1 MNHPF
6 KIIYNTPFNCHP
18 FDLIEND
25 HFKPAIEDGIEKAQ
39 QEIAAIISNSEK
51 PTFENTIE
59 ALEWSGNLLDK
70 VTTVMYNLNS
80 AETNDKLQEII
91 QEVSPALTKH
101 SNDILLNEQLFDR
114 VKYIEEQS
122 KKDKLTQEQQKLLEN
137 TISAFKRNGALLNKE
152 EKQKLRGINEKLA
165 DLSLNFGRNVLKEN
179 NQYFKQIT
187 NKDLLSGIPENS
199 ILEAK
204 NLADSKELEGWIF
217 TLDFPSYNAVM
228 TYADNRSLREEIYR
242 AYHSKSFKNDAL
254 DNQKN
259 VKQLSE
265 LRKEKANLL
274 GYASHADFVLEKRM
288 AETPYNV
295 LYFLENLLE
304 KSLQFAQK
312 ELNELSKFSVKSGG
326 PEALERWDLSYYAEK
341 LKTVLYEINSELLKP
356 YFQLE
361 NVIEGVFSLSK
372 HLFGLTFKLNDAIP
386 VYHPDVKVYEV
397 LDENNEF
404 VALFYTDFFP
414 RPGKRQGAWMTSFQ
428 NQFIKDGINYRPHIS
443 IVCNFTK
450 PIGDTPS
457 LLTFDEVTTLFHEF
471 GHALHGMLA
480 DTTYPSMSGTNVYW
494 DFVELPSQ
502 LLENWC
508 YESDCL
514 QMFAKHYQTGDL
526 IPMEYVDRLK
536 KSSQFNAG
544 LATVRQVGLGLID
557 MAWHTD
563 LQPKHLKVSE
573 IEKNAIKP
581 TNLLPFVEGTCI
593 STQFSHIFQGGY
605 ASGYYSYKWAEVL
618 DADAFEYFKEN
629 GILNKEIALKLKDTI
644 LSKGGTIAPSE
655 LYRLFRGKD
664 PDPSALLRR
673 SGLLC
678 DFPTQKVK

>member
-6 KIIYNTPFNCHP
+6 NTIYNTPFNCHP

-80 AETNDKLQEII
+80 AETNDTLQEII
-91 QEVSPALTKH
+91 QEVTPALTKH

-114 VKYIEEQS
+114 IKHIEEHCEN
-122 KKDKLTQEQQKLLEN
+122 DKLTNEQQKLLEN
-137 TISAFKRNGALLNKE
+137 TISAFRRNGALLNNEK
-152 EKQKLRGINEKLA
+152 KQKLREINEKLA
-165 DLSLNFGRNVLKEN
+165 DLSLNFGRNVLKDN

-187 NKDLLSGIPENS
+187 DKNILSGIPENS
-199 ILEAK
+199 IIEAK
-204 NLADSKELEGWIF
+204 NLADSKDLEGWIF
-217 TLDFPSYNAVM
+217 TLDFPSYNAVL
-228 TYADNRSLREEIYR
+228 TYADNRSLREEIYI

-259 VKQLSE
+259 VKKLSE

-288 AETPYNV
+288 AETPETV

-304 KSLQFAQK
+304 KSLQFAHK
-312 ELNELSKFSVKSGG
+312 ELNQLTKFSIENGG
-326 PEALERWDLSYYAEK
+326 PEVLQRWDLSYYAEK
-341 LKTVLYEINSELLKP
+341 LKTALYEINSEILKP

-372 HLFGLTFKLNDAIP
+372 QLFGLTFKMNDAIP
-386 VYHPDVKVYEV
+386 VYHTEVIVYEV

-404 VALFYTDFFP
+404 IALFYTDFFP

-428 NQFIKDGINYRPHIS
+428 NQFIKDGINQRPHVS

-480 DTTYPSMSGTNVYW
+480 DTTYPSMSGTSVYW

-508 YESDCL
+508 YEADCL
-514 QMFAKHYQTGDL
+514 QMFAKHYQTGEL

-544 LATVRQVGLGLID
+544 LATVRQVGLGLLD

-563 LQPKHLKVSE
+563 LQHKHLEVFE
-573 IEKNAIKP
+573 IERNTIKS
-581 TNLLPFVEGTCI
+581 TNLLPLVEGTCI

-629 GILNKEIALKLKDTI
+629 SILNKEIALKLKDTV
-644 LSKGGTIAPSE
+644 LSKGGTISPSE

-664 PDPSALLRR
+664 PDPAALLRR
-673 SGLLC
+673 SGLLN
-678 DFPTQKVK
+678 DFQPEKI

>member
-6 KIIYNTPFNCHP
+6 NTIYNTPFNCHP
-18 FDLIEND
+18 FDLIENE

-80 AETNDKLQEII
+80 AETNDTLQEII
-91 QEVSPALTKH
+91 QEVTPALTKH

-114 VKYIEEQS
+114 IKHIEEHCEN
-122 KKDKLTQEQQKLLEN
+122 DKLTNEQQKLLEN
-137 TISAFKRNGALLNKE
+137 TISAFRRNGALLNNEK
-152 EKQKLRGINEKLA
+152 KQKLREINEKLA
-165 DLSLNFGRNVLKEN
+165 DLSLNFGRNVLKDN

-187 NKDLLSGIPENS
+187 DKNILSGIPENS
-199 ILEAK
+199 IIEAK
-204 NLADSKELEGWIF
+204 NLADSKDLEGWIF
-217 TLDFPSYNAVM
+217 TLDFPSYNAVL
-228 TYADNRSLREEIYR
+228 TYADNRSLREEIYI

-259 VKQLSE
+259 VKKLSE

-288 AETPYNV
+288 AETPETV

-304 KSLQFAQK
+304 KSLQFAHK
-312 ELNELSKFSVKSGG
+312 ELNQLTKFSIENGG
-326 PEALERWDLSYYAEK
+326 PEVLQRWDLSYYAEK
-341 LKTVLYEINSELLKP
+341 LKTALYEINSEILKP

-372 HLFGLTFKLNDAIP
+372 QLFGLTFKMNDAIP
-386 VYHPDVKVYEV
+386 VYHTEVIVYEV

-404 VALFYTDFFP
+404 IALFYTDFFP

-428 NQFIKDGINYRPHIS
+428 NQFIKDGINQRPHVS

-480 DTTYPSMSGTNVYW
+480 DTTYPSMSGTSVYW

-508 YESDCL
+508 YEADCL
-514 QMFAKHYQTGDL
+514 QMFAKHYQTGEL

-544 LATVRQVGLGLID
+544 LATVRQVGLGLLD

-563 LQPKHLKVSE
+563 LQHKHLEVFE
-573 IEKNAIKP
+573 IERNTIKS
-581 TNLLPFVEGTCI
+581 TNLLPLVEGTCI

-629 GILNKEIALKLKDTI
+629 SILNKEIALKLKDTV
-644 LSKGGTIAPSE
+644 LSKGGTISPSE

-664 PDPSALLRR
+664 PDPAALLRR
-673 SGLLC
+673 SGLLN
-678 DFPTQKVK
+678 DFQPEKI

>member
-6 KIIYNTPFNCHP
+6 NNIYNTPFNCHP

-25 HFKPAIEDGIEKAQ
+25 HFKPAIEDAIEKAQ

-80 AETNDKLQEII
+80 AETNDTLQEII
-91 QEVSPALTKH
+91 QEVTPALTKH

-114 VKYIEEQS
+114 IKHIEEHCEN
-122 KKDKLTQEQQKLLEN
+122 DKLTNEQQKLLEN
-137 TISAFKRNGALLNKE
+137 TISAFRRNGALLNNE
-152 EKQKLRGINEKLA
+152 VKQELREINEKLA

-187 NKDLLSGIPENS
+187 DKNILSGIPENS
-199 ILEAK
+199 IIEAK
-204 NLADSKELEGWIF
+204 NLADSKDLEGWIF
-217 TLDFPSYNAVM
+217 TLDFPIYNAVL
-228 TYADNRSLREEIYR
+228 TYADNRSLREEIYI

-288 AETPYNV
+288 AETPETV

-304 KSLQFAQK
+304 KSLQFAHK
-312 ELNELSKFSVKSGG
+312 ELNELTKFSIENGG
-326 PEALERWDLSYYAEK
+326 PEVLQRWDLSYYAEK
-341 LKTVLYEINSELLKP
+341 LKTVLYEINSEILKP

-372 HLFGLTFKLNDAIP
+372 QLFGLTFKMNDTIP
-386 VYHPDVKVYEV
+386 VYHPEVIVYEV

-404 VALFYTDFFP
+404 VALFYADFFP

-428 NQFIKDGINYRPHIS
+428 NQFIKDGINQRPHVS

-480 DTTYPSMSGTNVYW
+480 DTTYPSMSGTSVYW

-508 YESDCL
+508 YEADCL
-514 QMFAKHYQTGDL
+514 QMFAKHYQTGEL

-544 LATVRQVGLGLID
+544 LATVRQVGLGLLD

-563 LQPKHLKVSE
+563 LQHKHLEVFE
-573 IEKNAIKP
+573 IERNTIKS
-581 TNLLPFVEGTCI
+581 TNLLPLVEGTCI

-629 GILNKEIALKLKDTI
+629 SILNKEIALKLKDTV
-644 LSKGGTIAPSE
+644 LSKGGTISPSE

-664 PDPSALLRR
+664 PDPAALLRR
-673 SGLLC
+673 SGLLN
-678 DFPTQKVK
+678 DFQPEKI

>member
-6 KIIYNTPFNCHP
+6 NTIYNTPFNCHP

-80 AETNDKLQEII
+80 AETNDTLQEII
-91 QEVSPALTKH
+91 QEVTPALTKH

-114 VKYIEEQS
+114 IKHIEEHCEN
-122 KKDKLTQEQQKLLEN
+122 DKLTNEQQKLLEN
-137 TISAFKRNGALLNKE
+137 TISAFRRNGALLNNEK
-152 EKQKLRGINEKLA
+152 KQKLREINEKLA
-165 DLSLNFGRNVLKEN
+165 DLSLNFGRNVLKDN

-187 NKDLLSGIPENS
+187 DKNILSGIPENS
-199 ILEAK
+199 IIEAK
-204 NLADSKELEGWIF
+204 NLADSKDLEGWIF
-217 TLDFPSYNAVM
+217 TLDFPSYNAVL
-228 TYADNRSLREEIYR
+228 TYADNRSLREEIYI

-288 AETPYNV
+288 AETPETV

-304 KSLQFAQK
+304 KSLQFAHK
-312 ELNELSKFSVKSGG
+312 ELNQLTKFSIENGG
-326 PEALERWDLSYYAEK
+326 SEVLQRWDLSYYAEK
-341 LKTVLYEINSELLKP
+341 LKTALYEINSEILKP

-372 HLFGLTFKLNDAIP
+372 QLFGLTFKMNDAIP
-386 VYHPDVKVYEV
+386 VYHTEVIVYEV

-404 VALFYTDFFP
+404 IALFYTDFFP

-428 NQFIKDGINYRPHIS
+428 NQFIKDGINQRPHVS

-480 DTTYPSMSGTNVYW
+480 DTTYPSMSGTSVYW

-508 YESDCL
+508 YEADCL
-514 QMFAKHYQTGDL
+514 QMFAKHYQTGEL

-544 LATVRQVGLGLID
+544 LATVRQVGLGLLD

-563 LQPKHLKVSE
+563 LQHKHLEVFE
-573 IEKNAIKP
+573 IERNTIKS
-581 TNLLPFVEGTCI
+581 TNLLPLVEGTCI

-629 GILNKEIALKLKDTI
+629 SILNKEIALKLKDTV
-644 LSKGGTIAPSE
+644 LSKGGTISPSE

-664 PDPSALLRR
+664 PDPAALLRR
-673 SGLLC
+673 SGLLN
-678 DFPTQKVK
+678 DFQPEKI

>member
-6 KIIYNTPFNCHP
+6 NTIYNTPFNCHP

-80 AETNDKLQEII
+80 AETNDTLQEIV
-91 QEVSPALTKH
+91 QEVTPALTKH

-114 VKYIEEQS
+114 IKHIEEHCEN
-122 KKDKLTQEQQKLLEN
+122 DKLTNEQQKLLEN
-137 TISAFKRNGALLNKE
+137 TISAFRRNGALLNNEK
-152 EKQKLRGINEKLA
+152 KQKLREINEKLA
-165 DLSLNFGRNVLKEN
+165 DLSLNFGRNVLKDN

-187 NKDLLSGIPENS
+187 DKNILSGIPENS
-199 ILEAK
+199 IIEAK
-204 NLADSKELEGWIF
+204 NLADSKDLEGWIF
-217 TLDFPSYNAVM
+217 ILDFPSYNAVL
-228 TYADNRSLREEIYR
+228 TYADNRSLREEIYI

-288 AETPYNV
+288 AETPETV

-304 KSLQFAQK
+304 KSLQFAHK
-312 ELNELSKFSVKSGG
+312 ELNQLTKFSVENGG
-326 PEALERWDLSYYAEK
+326 PEVLQRWDLSYYAEK
-341 LKTVLYEINSELLKP
+341 LKTALYEINSEILKP

-372 HLFGLTFKLNDAIP
+372 QLFGLTFKMNDAIP
-386 VYHPDVKVYEV
+386 VYHTEVIVYEV

-404 VALFYTDFFP
+404 IALFYTDFFP

-428 NQFIKDGINYRPHIS
+428 NQFIKDGINQRPHVS

-480 DTTYPSMSGTNVYW
+480 DTTYPSMSGTSVYW

-508 YESDCL
+508 YEADCL
-514 QMFAKHYQTGDL
+514 QMFAKHYQTGEL

-544 LATVRQVGLGLID
+544 LATVRQVGLGLLD

-563 LQPKHLKVSE
+563 LQHKHLEVFE
-573 IEKNAIKP
+573 IERNTIKS
-581 TNLLPFVEGTCI
+581 TNLLPLVEGTCI

-629 GILNKEIALKLKDTI
+629 SILNKEIALKLKDTV
-644 LSKGGTIAPSE
+644 LSKGGTISPSE
-655 LYRLFRGKD
+655 LYRLFRGKN
-664 PDPSALLRR
+664 PDPAALLRR
-673 SGLLC
+673 SGLLN
-678 DFPTQKVK
+678 DFQPKKN

>member
-6 KIIYNTPFNCHP
+6 NTIYNTPFNCHP

-25 HFKPAIEDGIEKAQ
+25 HFKPAIEDAIEKAQ

-80 AETNDKLQEII
+80 AETNDTLQEII
-91 QEVSPALTKH
+91 QEVTPALTKH

-114 VKYIEEQS
+114 IKHIEEHCEN
-122 KKDKLTQEQQKLLEN
+122 DKLTNEQQKLLEN
-137 TISAFKRNGALLNKE
+137 TISAFRRNGALLNNE
-152 EKQKLRGINEKLA
+152 VKQKLREINEKLA

-187 NKDLLSGIPENS
+187 DKNILSGIPENS
-199 ILEAK
+199 IIEAK
-204 NLADSKELEGWIF
+204 NLADSKDLKGWIF
-217 TLDFPSYNAVM
+217 TLDFPSYNAVL
-228 TYADNRSLREEIYR
+228 TYADNRSLREEIYI

-288 AETPYNV
+288 AETPETV

-304 KSLQFAQK
+304 KSLQFAHK
-312 ELNELSKFSVKSGG
+312 ELNQLTKFSIENGG
-326 PEALERWDLSYYAEK
+326 PEVLQRWDLSYYAEK
-341 LKTVLYEINSELLKP
+341 LKTALYEINSEILKP

-372 HLFGLTFKLNDAIP
+372 QLFGLTFKMNDTIP
-386 VYHPDVKVYEV
+386 VYHPEVIVYEV

-404 VALFYTDFFP
+404 VALFYADFFP

-428 NQFIKDGINYRPHIS
+428 NQFIKDGINQRPHVS

-480 DTTYPSMSGTNVYW
+480 DTTYPSMSGTSVYW

-508 YESDCL
+508 YEADCL
-514 QMFAKHYQTGDL
+514 QMFAKHYQTGEL

-544 LATVRQVGLGLID
+544 LATVRQVGLGLLD

-563 LQPKHLKVSE
+563 LQHKHLEVFE
-573 IEKNAIKP
+573 IERNTIKS
-581 TNLLPFVEGTCI
+581 TNLLPLVEGTCI

-629 GILNKEIALKLKDTI
+629 SILNKEIALKLKDTV
-644 LSKGGTIAPSE
+644 LSKGGTISPSE

-664 PDPSALLRR
+664 PDPAALLRR
-673 SGLLC
+673 SGLLN
-678 DFPTQKVK
+678 DFQPEKI

>member
-6 KIIYNTPFNCHP
+6 NNIYNTPFNCHP

-25 HFKPAIEDGIEKAQ
+25 HFKPAIEDAIEKAQ

-80 AETNDKLQEII
+80 AETNDTLQEII
-91 QEVSPALTKH
+91 QEVTPALTKH

-114 VKYIEEQS
+114 IKHIEEHCEN
-122 KKDKLTQEQQKLLEN
+122 DKLTNEQQKLLEN
-137 TISAFKRNGALLNKE
+137 TISAFRRNGALLNNE
-152 EKQKLRGINEKLA
+152 VKQKLREINEKLA

-187 NKDLLSGIPENS
+187 DKNILSGIPENS
-199 ILEAK
+199 IIEAK
-204 NLADSKELEGWIF
+204 NLADSKDLKGWIF
-217 TLDFPSYNAVM
+217 TLDFPSYNAVL
-228 TYADNRSLREEIYR
+228 TYADNRRLREEIYI
-242 AYHSKSFKNDAL
+242 AYHSKSFKNDAF

-288 AETPYNV
+288 AETPETV

-304 KSLQFAQK
+304 KSLQFAHK
-312 ELNELSKFSVKSGG
+312 ELNELTKFSIENSG
-326 PEALERWDLSYYAEK
+326 PEVLQRWDLSYYAEK
-341 LKTVLYEINSELLKP
+341 LKTVLYEINSEILKP

-372 HLFGLTFKLNDAIP
+372 QLFGLTFKMNDTIP
-386 VYHPDVKVYEV
+386 VYHPEVIVYEV

-404 VALFYTDFFP
+404 VALFYADFFP

-428 NQFIKDGINYRPHIS
+428 NQFIKDGINQRPHVS

-480 DTTYPSMSGTNVYW
+480 DTTYPSMSGTSVYW

-508 YESDCL
+508 YEADCL
-514 QMFAKHYQTGDL
+514 QMFAKHYQTGEL

-544 LATVRQVGLGLID
+544 LATVRQVGLGLLD

-563 LQPKHLKVSE
+563 LQHKQLEVFE
-573 IEKNAIKP
+573 IERNTIKS
-581 TNLLPFVEGTCI
+581 TNLLPLVEGTCI

-629 GILNKEIALKLKDTI
+629 SILNKEIALKLKDTV
-644 LSKGGTIAPSE
+644 LSKGGTISPSE

-664 PDPSALLRR
+664 PDPAALLRR
-673 SGLLC
+673 SGLLN
-678 DFPTQKVK
+678 DFQPEKI

>member
-6 KIIYNTPFNCHP
+6 NTIYNTPFNCHP

-80 AETNDKLQEII
+80 AETNDTLQEII
-91 QEVSPALTKH
+91 QEVTPALTKH

-114 VKYIEEQS
+114 IKHIEEHCEN
-122 KKDKLTQEQQKLLEN
+122 DKLTNEQQKLLEN
-137 TISAFKRNGALLNKE
+137 TISAFRRNGALLNNEK
-152 EKQKLRGINEKLA
+152 KQKLREINEKLA
-165 DLSLNFGRNVLKEN
+165 DLSLNFGRNVLKDN

-187 NKDLLSGIPENS
+187 DKNILSGIPENS
-199 ILEAK
+199 IIEAK
-204 NLADSKELEGWIF
+204 NLADSKDLEGWIF
-217 TLDFPSYNAVM
+217 TLDFPSYNAVL
-228 TYADNRSLREEIYR
+228 TYADNRSLREEIYI

-259 VKQLSE
+259 VKKLSE

-288 AETPYNV
+288 AETPETV

-304 KSLQFAQK
+304 KSLQFAHK
-312 ELNELSKFSVKSGG
+312 ELNQLTKFSIENGG
-326 PEALERWDLSYYAEK
+326 SEVLQRWDLSYYAEK
-341 LKTVLYEINSELLKP
+341 LKTALYEINSEILKP

-372 HLFGLTFKLNDAIP
+372 QLFGLTFKMNDAIP
-386 VYHPDVKVYEV
+386 VYHTEVIVYEV

-404 VALFYTDFFP
+404 IALFYTDFFP

-428 NQFIKDGINYRPHIS
+428 NQFIKDGINQRPHVS

-480 DTTYPSMSGTNVYW
+480 DTTYPSMSGTSVYW

-508 YESDCL
+508 YEADCL
-514 QMFAKHYQTGDL
+514 QMFAKHYQTGEL

-544 LATVRQVGLGLID
+544 LATVRQVGLGLLD

-563 LQPKHLKVSE
+563 LQHKHLEVFE
-573 IEKNAIKP
+573 IERNTIKS
-581 TNLLPFVEGTCI
+581 TNLLPLVEGTCI

-629 GILNKEIALKLKDTI
+629 SILNKEIALKLKDTV
-644 LSKGGTIAPSE
+644 LSKGGTISPSE

-664 PDPSALLRR
+664 PDPAALLRR
-673 SGLLC
+673 SGLLN
-678 DFPTQKVK
+678 DFQPEKI

>member
-6 KIIYNTPFNCHP
+6 NTIYNTPFNCHP

-80 AETNDKLQEII
+80 AETNDTLQEII
-91 QEVSPALTKH
+91 QEVTPALTKH

-114 VKYIEEQS
+114 IKHIEEHCEN
-122 KKDKLTQEQQKLLEN
+122 DKLTNEQQKLLEN
-137 TISAFKRNGALLNKE
+137 TISAFRRNGALLNNEK
-152 EKQKLRGINEKLA
+152 KQKLREINEKLA
-165 DLSLNFGRNVLKEN
+165 DLSLNFGRNVLKDN

-187 NKDLLSGIPENS
+187 DKNILSGIPENS
-199 ILEAK
+199 IIEAK
-204 NLADSKELEGWIF
+204 NLADSKDLEGWIF
-217 TLDFPSYNAVM
+217 TLDFPSYNAVL
-228 TYADNRSLREEIYR
+228 TYADNRSLREEIYI

-288 AETPYNV
+288 AETPETV

-304 KSLQFAQK
+304 KSLQFAHK
-312 ELNELSKFSVKSGG
+312 ELNQLTKFSIENGG
-326 PEALERWDLSYYAEK
+326 PEVLQRWDLSYYAEK
-341 LKTVLYEINSELLKP
+341 LKTALYEINSEILKP

-372 HLFGLTFKLNDAIP
+372 QLFGLTFKMNDAIP
-386 VYHPDVKVYEV
+386 VYHTEVIVYEV

-404 VALFYTDFFP
+404 IALFYTDFFP

-428 NQFIKDGINYRPHIS
+428 NQFIKDGINQRPHVS

-480 DTTYPSMSGTNVYW
+480 DTTYPSMSGTSVYW

-508 YESDCL
+508 YEADCL
-514 QMFAKHYQTGDL
+514 QMFAKHYQTGEL

-544 LATVRQVGLGLID
+544 LATVRQVGLGLLD

-563 LQPKHLKVSE
+563 LQHKHLEVFE
-573 IEKNAIKP
+573 IERNTIKS
-581 TNLLPFVEGTCI
+581 TNLLPLVEGTCI

-629 GILNKEIALKLKDTI
+629 SISNKEIALKLKDTV
-644 LSKGGTIAPSE
+644 LSKGGTISPSE

-664 PDPSALLRR
+664 PDPAALLRR
-673 SGLLC
+673 SGLLN
-678 DFPTQKVK
+678 DFQPEKI